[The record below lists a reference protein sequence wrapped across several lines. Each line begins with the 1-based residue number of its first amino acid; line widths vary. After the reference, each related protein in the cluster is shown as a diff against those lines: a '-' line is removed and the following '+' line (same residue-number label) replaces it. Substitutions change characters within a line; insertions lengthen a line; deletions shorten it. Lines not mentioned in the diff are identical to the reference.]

1 MTMPERRRGGS
12 VKAEREM
19 GIEPI
24 KSTRIYEAIVR

>member
-1 MTMPERRRGGS
+1 MDRRRAGTA
-12 VKAEREM
+12 KAEHEM